1 MNVFSGQ
8 LDLVFSTGMVRQF
21 NYCRAGVP
29 PFDFQ
34 GVVDSFPARL
44 IGVNPGDLRIR
55 ARAQDFVGVVGVG
68 APDTLEDSQSVQWE
82 IVGVYPEFN
91 GEGVTF
97 QVRRP
102 AAVVPSVTFSFPVVT
117 KAQRNALTGLVAG
130 MGVFQSDNTPGLRVF
145 NGANWVR
152 FTETID

>member
-1 MNVFSGQ
+1 MNVFFGQ
-8 LDLVFSTGMVRQF
+8 LDLVFATGMVRQF
-21 NYCRAGVP
+21 NYCRSGVP

-44 IGVNPGDLRIR
+44 VGVNPGDLRIR
-55 ARAQDFVGVVGVG
+55 GRAQDFVGVVGIG
-68 APDTLEDSQSVQWE
+68 APDTLEDSQMVQWQ

-102 AAVVPSVTFSFPVVT
+102 AAVPTATFSFPTVT
-117 KAQRNALTGLVAG
+117 KAQRNALTGVLAG
-130 MGVFQSDNTPGLRVF
+130 SAVFQSDNTPGLRVF
-145 NGANWVR
+145 NGTNWVR
-152 FTETID
+152 FSEIID

>member
-1 MNVFSGQ
+1 MNVFLGQ
-8 LDLVFSTGMVRQF
+8 LDLVFATGMVRQF
-21 NYCRAGVP
+21 NYCRVGVP

-44 IGVNPGDLRIR
+44 TGVTPGDLRIR
-55 ARAQDFVGVVGVG
+55 GRAEDFAGVVGLG
-68 APDTLEDSQSVQWE
+68 APDTLEDSQMVQWQ

-97 QVRRP
+97 QVRRQVP
-102 AAVVPSVTFSFPVVT
+102 VSPSVTFSFPVVT
-117 KAQRNALTGLVAG
+117 KAQRNALTGAVAG
-130 MGVFQSDNTPGLRVF
+130 AAVFQSDNTPGLRVF
-145 NGANWVR
+145 NGTNWVR